1 MSTRREFLKQSAA
14 ASAGMLLL
22 GTRRAFPQAAQS
34 SGGAKRRE
42 VRVGGRRVKTVD
54 MHTHTTVPE
63 VADLL
68 KGTPLERRGGG
79 NPMLL
84 NAERL
89 VRMDHDGV
97 DVHAASINPFWYTST
112 DRDLMRRLMDLQNE
126 KLATQ
131 CKAFPDRFVAYA
143 AVALQFPDLAAE
155 NLEEGVKHW
164 GLKGGAIGTSVVGE
178 DLSHPKYDPFWAKAQ
193 ELDTVIFAH
202 PQVDAVAGLGLDKR
216 INGNS
221 AAGGMIGN
229 PLETTIFLSHMIL
242 DGVLDR
248 FPKLKLFCAHG
259 GGYLASYPS
268 RMDHGCL
275 TFPQACK
282 DLPKKQPSEYLK
294 QVYVDT
300 LVYTPENIRHIAA
313 VCGSDKVVIGTDQPI
328 PWVNDSPVDP
338 VLAANI
344 SDAEKIAILGG
355 NACKLLGIP
364 AQIA

>member
-1 MSTRREFLKQSAA
+1 MSSRRNFLKNVAG

-22 GTRRAFPQAAQS
+22 GSSRAFSQS
-34 SGGAKRRE
+34 SPSATPSKRRE
-42 VRVGGRRVKTVD
+42 VMLGGRRIKTVD
-54 MHTHTTVPE
+54 MHTHTSVPE

-68 KGTPLERRGGG
+68 KGTPLERRGGGG

-97 DVHAASINPFWYTST
+97 DVHAASVNPFWYTST

-126 KLATQ
+126 KLAAQ
-131 CKAFPDRFVAYA
+131 CKTFPDRFVAYA
-143 AVALQFPDLAAE
+143 TVALQFPDLAAE
-155 NLEEGVKHW
+155 NLEEGVKRW
-164 GLKGGAIGTSVVGE
+164 GLKGGAIGTSVLGE
-178 DLSHPKYDPFWAKAQ
+178 DLSSPKYDPFWAKAQ
-193 ELDTVIFAH
+193 ELNTVVFVH
-202 PQVDAVAGLGLDKR
+202 PQVDAVNGLGLEKR

-248 FPKLKLFCAHG
+248 FPNLTLFCAHG
-259 GGYLASYPS
+259 GGYLVSYPS

-275 TFPQACK
+275 TFPQTCK
-282 DLPKKQPSEYLK
+282 NLPKKQPSEYLK

-300 LVYTPENIRHIAA
+300 LVYTPENIRHLAA

-338 VLAANI
+338 ILAANLT
-344 SDAEKIAILGG
+344 DAEKAAILGG
-355 NACKLLGIP
+355 NACRLLGIP
-364 AQIA
+364 TTV

>member
-1 MSTRREFLKQSAA
+1 MPNRREFLKQAA
-14 ASAGMLLL
+14 GTSLGTFLL
-22 GTRRAFPQAAQS
+22 GSGVSGALAQGSQA
-34 SGGAKRRE
+34 GKRRE
-42 VRVGGRRVKTVD
+42 VMVGGRRIKTVD

-79 NPMLL
+79 GNSMLL
-84 NAERL
+84 DAERL
-89 VRMDHDGV
+89 VRMDRDGI
-97 DVHAASINPFWYTST
+97 DVHVASVNPFWYTSS
-112 DRDLMRRLMDLQNE
+112 DRDLMRKLMDLQNE

-143 AVALQFPDLAAE
+143 TVALQFPDLAAE
-155 NLEEGVKHW
+155 QLEDGVKRW
-164 GLKGGAIGTSVVGE
+164 GLKGGAIGCSVVGE
-178 DLSHPKYDPFWAKAQ
+178 DLSGTKYDPFWAKAQ
-193 ELDTVIFAH
+193 ELDTVVFVH

-248 FPKLKLFCAHG
+248 FPGLKLFCAHG

-275 TFPQACK
+275 TFPQTCK
-282 DLPKKQPSEYLK
+282 NLPKKQPSEYLK
-294 QVYVDT
+294 RIYVDT
-300 LVYTPENIRHIAA
+300 LVYTSENIRHLAA
-313 VCGSDKVVIGTDQPI
+313 VCGADKVVIGTDQPI

-338 VLAANI
+338 VLAASL
-344 SDAEKIAILGG
+344 SDQEKRAILGE
-355 NACKLLGIP
+355 NACKLLKIP
-364 AQIA
+364 ATV